1 MGAPTPPTV
10 DLTTN
15 DTRETILTLVNEC
28 VDYIADSIEY
38 WLKELASFASDH
50 ASEIGGL
57 LGLLGGGIV
66 GGLVGWAIGD
76 KIEDKFEKF
85 CNDTWD
91 EFEKFLEDLRTL
103 VGGFFGD
110 PLLISQIASNYRDAS
125 RELGPNDG
133 ETIAT
138 VNTYLKAKWTGEGFN
153 SFIVLS
159 EKQHKALVSMQT
171 MMQKSADLL
180 DDNCTNLLKFWV
192 DTAKGLINLGT
203 KFIQGTGELGDAGN
217 WVTLGV
223 GVVSKTLAGC
233 IEALSGIVQT
243 WANYWVTLNVAS
255 AGDWDGLHS
264 TLQDQEFGL
273 PNGRW
278 PDQSRLVGG
287 LNSPWKTA

>member
-38 WLKELASFASDH
+38 WLKELASYASDH

-57 LGLLGGGIV
+57 LGLLGGGLL
-66 GGLVGWAIGD
+66 GGLVGWALGD
-76 KIEDKFEKF
+76 KIEGKFEKF

-103 VGGFFGD
+103 IGGYFGD

-138 VNTYLKAKWTGEGFN
+138 VNTFLKAKWKGEGFD

-159 EKQHKALVSMQT
+159 EKQHKALVSMQST
-171 MMQKSADLL
+171 LQDSATLL
-180 DDNCTNLLKFWV
+180 DDNCTNLLSFWV
-192 DTAKGLINLGT
+192 NTANGLVQLGT
-203 KFIQGTGELGDAGN
+203 NFIQGTGKLGDAGN

-223 GVVSKTLAGC
+223 GVVAETLAAC
-233 IEALSGIVQT
+233 IDDLSNIVT
-243 WANYWVTLNVAS
+243 TFANYWINLNVKS
-255 AGDWDGLHS
+255 AGSWDGLHS
-264 TLQDQEFGL
+264 KFQDQEFGL
-273 PNGRW
+273 PNGQW
-278 PDQSRLVGG
+278 PDQSRL
-287 LNSPWKTA
+287 NSGINAPWQTA